1 MSEWIK
7 KVWYI
12 HTMGYYSVIKGNAF
26 ESVLVTWMNGQPI
39 TYSSKSEKNK

>member
-1 MSEWIK
+1 MDKQS
-7 KVWYI
+7 VV
-12 HTMGYYSVIKGNAF
+12 HTYNRILVIKGNAF